1 MQNILN
7 IDKLKFDDKG
17 LIPAI
22 IIDYYTKEVL
32 TLAYMNKESLD
43 ISLKEGKTCFYSR
56 SRKEL
61 WRKGE
66 TSKNYQHIQS
76 IKSDCDNDALVIEVI
91 KDGPACHT
99 GAESCFMNEIYEKEN
114 YKDFS
119 IYKLYELI
127 RGRKI
132 NMTEGSYTTYLF
144 NSGIDKILKKIGE
157 ESSEVIIG
165 AKNGSKEE
173 IIYELSDLF
182 YHSLV
187 LMVEKNITLN
197 AFNYI
202 YGSGGLTSK
211 LYKSI
216 REENS
221 LCYAINSM
229 YLKYDGLLM
238 VQISL
243 DQCNVKKA
251 ISLVKKEL
259 KKMQNGEFSDMELND
274 AINNMIIS
282 LDMSLDNNVA
292 ILNNY
297 VFNIYDN
304 LPLIEKRKEYFKEI
318 NKNDI
323 INVSKKIKLNTI
335 FTLEGKD
342 S

>member
-99 GAESCFMNEIYEKEN
+99 GAESCFMNEVYQKEN

-173 IIYELSDLF
+173 IIYELSDLL

-197 AFNYI
+197 DI
-202 YGSGGLTSK
+202 KDELSK
-211 LYKSI
+211 RSI
-216 REENS
+216 IDKKVKQE
-221 LCYAINSM
+221 SM
-229 YLKYDGLLM
+229 
-238 VQISL
+238 
-243 DQCNVKKA
+243 
-251 ISLVKKEL
+251 
-259 KKMQNGEFSDMELND
+259 
-274 AINNMIIS
+274 NN
-282 LDMSLDNNVA
+282 
-292 ILNNY
+292 
-297 VFNIYDN
+297 
-304 LPLIEKRKEYFKEI
+304 K
-318 NKNDI
+318 
-323 INVSKKIKLNTI
+323 
-335 FTLEGKD
+335 
-342 S
+342 

>member
-7 IDKLKFDDKG
+7 IDKLKFDDNG

-32 TLAYMNKESLD
+32 TLAYMNKESLE

-76 IKSDCDNDALVIEVI
+76 IKSDCDNDALIIEVI

-99 GAESCFMNEIYEKEN
+99 GAESCFMNEVYQKEN

-165 AKNGSKEE
+165 AKNDSKEE
-173 IIYELSDLF
+173 IIYELADLF

-197 AFNYI
+197 DI
-202 YGSGGLTSK
+202 KDELSK
-211 LYKSI
+211 RSI
-216 REENS
+216 
-221 LCYAINSM
+221 ID
-229 YLKYDGLLM
+229 KK
-238 VQISL
+238 
-243 DQCNVKKA
+243 VKQE
-251 ISLVKKEL
+251 S
-259 KKMQNGEFSDMELND
+259 
-274 AINNMIIS
+274 INN
-282 LDMSLDNNVA
+282 
-292 ILNNY
+292 
-297 VFNIYDN
+297 
-304 LPLIEKRKEYFKEI
+304 K
-318 NKNDI
+318 
-323 INVSKKIKLNTI
+323 
-335 FTLEGKD
+335 
-342 S
+342 

>member
-7 IDKLKFDDKG
+7 IDKLKFDDNG

-32 TLAYMNKESLD
+32 TLAYMNKESLE

-99 GAESCFMNEIYEKEN
+99 GAESCFMNEVYQKEN

-127 RGRKI
+127 KGRKI

-197 AFNYI
+197 DI
-202 YGSGGLTSK
+202 KDELSK
-211 LYKSI
+211 RSI
-216 REENS
+216 
-221 LCYAINSM
+221 ID
-229 YLKYDGLLM
+229 KK
-238 VQISL
+238 
-243 DQCNVKKA
+243 VKQE
-251 ISLVKKEL
+251 S
-259 KKMQNGEFSDMELND
+259 
-274 AINNMIIS
+274 INN
-282 LDMSLDNNVA
+282 
-292 ILNNY
+292 
-297 VFNIYDN
+297 
-304 LPLIEKRKEYFKEI
+304 K
-318 NKNDI
+318 
-323 INVSKKIKLNTI
+323 
-335 FTLEGKD
+335 
-342 S
+342 

>member
-32 TLAYMNKESLD
+32 TLAYMNKESLE

-99 GAESCFMNEIYEKEN
+99 GAESCFMNEVYQKEN

-173 IIYELSDLF
+173 IIYELSDLL

-197 AFNYI
+197 DI
-202 YGSGGLTSK
+202 KDELSK
-211 LYKSI
+211 RSI
-216 REENS
+216 
-221 LCYAINSM
+221 ID
-229 YLKYDGLLM
+229 KK
-238 VQISL
+238 
-243 DQCNVKKA
+243 VKQE
-251 ISLVKKEL
+251 S
-259 KKMQNGEFSDMELND
+259 
-274 AINNMIIS
+274 INN
-282 LDMSLDNNVA
+282 
-292 ILNNY
+292 
-297 VFNIYDN
+297 
-304 LPLIEKRKEYFKEI
+304 K
-318 NKNDI
+318 
-323 INVSKKIKLNTI
+323 
-335 FTLEGKD
+335 
-342 S
+342 

>member
-7 IDKLKFDDKG
+7 IDKLKFDDNG

-22 IIDYYTKEVL
+22 IIDYYTKKVL
-32 TLAYMNKESLD
+32 TLAYMNKESLE

-66 TSKNYQHIQS
+66 TSKNYQHIQC
-76 IKSDCDNDALVIEVI
+76 IKSDCDNDALIIEVI

-99 GAESCFMNEIYEKEN
+99 GAESCFMNEIYQKEN

-173 IIYELSDLF
+173 IIYELSDLL

-197 AFNYI
+197 DI
-202 YGSGGLTSK
+202 KDELSK
-211 LYKSI
+211 RSI
-216 REENS
+216 IDKKVKQE
-221 LCYAINSM
+221 SM
-229 YLKYDGLLM
+229 
-238 VQISL
+238 
-243 DQCNVKKA
+243 
-251 ISLVKKEL
+251 
-259 KKMQNGEFSDMELND
+259 
-274 AINNMIIS
+274 NN
-282 LDMSLDNNVA
+282 
-292 ILNNY
+292 
-297 VFNIYDN
+297 
-304 LPLIEKRKEYFKEI
+304 K
-318 NKNDI
+318 
-323 INVSKKIKLNTI
+323 
-335 FTLEGKD
+335 
-342 S
+342 

>member
-7 IDKLKFDDKG
+7 IDKLKFDDNG

-32 TLAYMNKESLD
+32 TLAYMNKESLE

-56 SRKEL
+56 SRKKL

-76 IKSDCDNDALVIEVI
+76 IKSDCDNDALIIEVI
-91 KDGPACHT
+91 KEGPACHT
-99 GAESCFMNEIYEKEN
+99 GAESCFMNEIYQKEN

-165 AKNGSKEE
+165 AKNGSKGE
-173 IIYELSDLF
+173 IIYELSDLL

-197 AFNYI
+197 DI
-202 YGSGGLTSK
+202 KDELSK
-211 LYKSI
+211 RSI
-216 REENS
+216 IDKKVKQE
-221 LCYAINSM
+221 SM
-229 YLKYDGLLM
+229 
-238 VQISL
+238 
-243 DQCNVKKA
+243 
-251 ISLVKKEL
+251 
-259 KKMQNGEFSDMELND
+259 
-274 AINNMIIS
+274 NN
-282 LDMSLDNNVA
+282 
-292 ILNNY
+292 
-297 VFNIYDN
+297 
-304 LPLIEKRKEYFKEI
+304 K
-318 NKNDI
+318 
-323 INVSKKIKLNTI
+323 
-335 FTLEGKD
+335 
-342 S
+342 

>member
-1 MQNILN
+1 MKNTINIE
-7 IDKLKFDDKG
+7 KLKFDDKG

-22 IIDYYTKEVL
+22 VIDYYTKEVL
-32 TLAYMNKESLD
+32 TLAYMNKESLE
-43 ISLKEGKTCFYSR
+43 ISINEGKTCFYSR

-66 TSKNYQHIQS
+66 TSKNYQHIQN
-76 IKSDCDNDALVIEVI
+76 IKSDCDNDALVVEVI

-165 AKNGSKEE
+165 AKNDSKEE
-173 IIYELSDLF
+173 TIYELADLF

-197 AFNYI
+197 DIKDELAKR
-202 YGSGGLTSK
+202 SVVDK
-211 LYKSI
+211 KVKQ
-216 REENS
+216 E
-221 LCYAINSM
+221 SM
-229 YLKYDGLLM
+229 
-238 VQISL
+238 
-243 DQCNVKKA
+243 
-251 ISLVKKEL
+251 
-259 KKMQNGEFSDMELND
+259 
-274 AINNMIIS
+274 
-282 LDMSLDNNVA
+282 
-292 ILNNY
+292 
-297 VFNIYDN
+297 
-304 LPLIEKRKEYFKEI
+304 
-318 NKNDI
+318 
-323 INVSKKIKLNTI
+323 
-335 FTLEGKD
+335 GK
-342 S
+342 

>member
-32 TLAYMNKESLD
+32 TLAYMNKESLE
-43 ISLKEGKTCFYSR
+43 ISINEGKTCFYSR

-61 WRKGE
+61 WRKGK

-76 IKSDCDNDALVIEVI
+76 IKSDCDNDALIIEVI

-99 GAESCFMNEIYEKEN
+99 GAESCFMNEVYQKEN

-173 IIYELSDLF
+173 IIYELSDLL

-197 AFNYI
+197 DI
-202 YGSGGLTSK
+202 KDELSK
-211 LYKSI
+211 RSI
-216 REENS
+216 IDKKVKQE
-221 LCYAINSM
+221 SM
-229 YLKYDGLLM
+229 
-238 VQISL
+238 
-243 DQCNVKKA
+243 
-251 ISLVKKEL
+251 
-259 KKMQNGEFSDMELND
+259 
-274 AINNMIIS
+274 NN
-282 LDMSLDNNVA
+282 
-292 ILNNY
+292 
-297 VFNIYDN
+297 
-304 LPLIEKRKEYFKEI
+304 K
-318 NKNDI
+318 
-323 INVSKKIKLNTI
+323 
-335 FTLEGKD
+335 
-342 S
+342 

>member
-17 LIPAI
+17 LIPVI

-32 TLAYMNKESLD
+32 TLAYMNKESLE

-76 IKSDCDNDALVIEVI
+76 IKSDCDNDALIIEVI

-99 GAESCFMNEIYEKEN
+99 GAESCFMNEIYQKEN

-165 AKNGSKEE
+165 AKNGSKGE
-173 IIYELSDLF
+173 IIYELSDLL

-197 AFNYI
+197 DI
-202 YGSGGLTSK
+202 KDELSK
-211 LYKSI
+211 RSI
-216 REENS
+216 IDKKVKQE
-221 LCYAINSM
+221 SM
-229 YLKYDGLLM
+229 
-238 VQISL
+238 
-243 DQCNVKKA
+243 
-251 ISLVKKEL
+251 
-259 KKMQNGEFSDMELND
+259 
-274 AINNMIIS
+274 NN
-282 LDMSLDNNVA
+282 
-292 ILNNY
+292 
-297 VFNIYDN
+297 
-304 LPLIEKRKEYFKEI
+304 K
-318 NKNDI
+318 
-323 INVSKKIKLNTI
+323 
-335 FTLEGKD
+335 
-342 S
+342 

>member
-7 IDKLKFDDKG
+7 IDKLKFDDNG

-32 TLAYMNKESLD
+32 TLAYMNKESLE

-61 WRKGE
+61 WRKGD

-99 GAESCFMNEIYEKEN
+99 GAESCFINEVYQKEN

-127 RGRKI
+127 KGRKI

-173 IIYELSDLF
+173 IIYELSDLL

-197 AFNYI
+197 DI
-202 YGSGGLTSK
+202 KDELSK
-211 LYKSI
+211 RSI
-216 REENS
+216 IDKKVKQE
-221 LCYAINSM
+221 SM
-229 YLKYDGLLM
+229 
-238 VQISL
+238 
-243 DQCNVKKA
+243 
-251 ISLVKKEL
+251 
-259 KKMQNGEFSDMELND
+259 
-274 AINNMIIS
+274 NN
-282 LDMSLDNNVA
+282 
-292 ILNNY
+292 
-297 VFNIYDN
+297 
-304 LPLIEKRKEYFKEI
+304 K
-318 NKNDI
+318 
-323 INVSKKIKLNTI
+323 
-335 FTLEGKD
+335 
-342 S
+342 

>member
-17 LIPAI
+17 LIPSI

-32 TLAYMNKESLD
+32 TLAYMNKESLE

-76 IKSDCDNDALVIEVI
+76 IKSDCDNDALIIEVI

-99 GAESCFMNEIYEKEN
+99 GAESCFMNEVYQKEN

-173 IIYELSDLF
+173 IIYELSDLL

-197 AFNYI
+197 DI
-202 YGSGGLTSK
+202 KDELSK
-211 LYKSI
+211 RSI
-216 REENS
+216 IDKKVKQE
-221 LCYAINSM
+221 SM
-229 YLKYDGLLM
+229 
-238 VQISL
+238 
-243 DQCNVKKA
+243 
-251 ISLVKKEL
+251 
-259 KKMQNGEFSDMELND
+259 
-274 AINNMIIS
+274 NN
-282 LDMSLDNNVA
+282 
-292 ILNNY
+292 
-297 VFNIYDN
+297 
-304 LPLIEKRKEYFKEI
+304 K
-318 NKNDI
+318 
-323 INVSKKIKLNTI
+323 
-335 FTLEGKD
+335 
-342 S
+342 

>member
-7 IDKLKFDDKG
+7 IDKLKFDEKG

-32 TLAYMNKESLD
+32 TLAYMNKDSLE

-76 IKSDCDNDALVIEVI
+76 IKSDCDNDALIIEVI

-99 GAESCFMNEIYEKEN
+99 GAESCFMNEVYQKEN

-127 RGRKI
+127 RGRRI

-173 IIYELSDLF
+173 IIYELSDLL

-197 AFNYI
+197 DI
-202 YGSGGLTSK
+202 KDELSK
-211 LYKSI
+211 RSI
-216 REENS
+216 IDKKVKQE
-221 LCYAINSM
+221 SM
-229 YLKYDGLLM
+229 
-238 VQISL
+238 
-243 DQCNVKKA
+243 
-251 ISLVKKEL
+251 
-259 KKMQNGEFSDMELND
+259 
-274 AINNMIIS
+274 NN
-282 LDMSLDNNVA
+282 
-292 ILNNY
+292 
-297 VFNIYDN
+297 
-304 LPLIEKRKEYFKEI
+304 K
-318 NKNDI
+318 
-323 INVSKKIKLNTI
+323 
-335 FTLEGKD
+335 
-342 S
+342 

>member
-7 IDKLKFDDKG
+7 IDKLKFDDNG
-17 LIPAI
+17 LIPVI

-32 TLAYMNKESLD
+32 TLAYMNKESLE

-99 GAESCFMNEIYEKEN
+99 GAESCFMNEIYQKEN

-173 IIYELSDLF
+173 IIYELADLF

-197 AFNYI
+197 DI
-202 YGSGGLTSK
+202 KDELSK
-211 LYKSI
+211 RSI
-216 REENS
+216 IDKKVKQE
-221 LCYAINSM
+221 SM
-229 YLKYDGLLM
+229 
-238 VQISL
+238 
-243 DQCNVKKA
+243 
-251 ISLVKKEL
+251 
-259 KKMQNGEFSDMELND
+259 
-274 AINNMIIS
+274 NN
-282 LDMSLDNNVA
+282 
-292 ILNNY
+292 
-297 VFNIYDN
+297 
-304 LPLIEKRKEYFKEI
+304 K
-318 NKNDI
+318 
-323 INVSKKIKLNTI
+323 
-335 FTLEGKD
+335 
-342 S
+342 

>member
-7 IDKLKFDDKG
+7 IDKLKFDDNG

-32 TLAYMNKESLD
+32 TLAYMNKESLE

-99 GAESCFMNEIYEKEN
+99 GAESCFMNEVYQKEN

-173 IIYELSDLF
+173 IIYELADLF

-197 AFNYI
+197 DMKDE
-202 YGSGGLTSK
+202 LSK
-211 LYKSI
+211 RSI
-216 REENS
+216 IDKKVKQE
-221 LCYAINSM
+221 SM
-229 YLKYDGLLM
+229 
-238 VQISL
+238 
-243 DQCNVKKA
+243 
-251 ISLVKKEL
+251 
-259 KKMQNGEFSDMELND
+259 
-274 AINNMIIS
+274 NN
-282 LDMSLDNNVA
+282 
-292 ILNNY
+292 
-297 VFNIYDN
+297 
-304 LPLIEKRKEYFKEI
+304 K
-318 NKNDI
+318 
-323 INVSKKIKLNTI
+323 
-335 FTLEGKD
+335 
-342 S
+342 

>member
-32 TLAYMNKESLD
+32 TLAYMNKESLE

-99 GAESCFMNEIYEKEN
+99 GAESCFMNEVYQKEN

-173 IIYELSDLF
+173 IIYELSDLL

-197 AFNYI
+197 DI
-202 YGSGGLTSK
+202 KDELSK
-211 LYKSI
+211 RSI
-216 REENS
+216 IDKKVKQE
-221 LCYAINSM
+221 SM
-229 YLKYDGLLM
+229 
-238 VQISL
+238 
-243 DQCNVKKA
+243 
-251 ISLVKKEL
+251 
-259 KKMQNGEFSDMELND
+259 
-274 AINNMIIS
+274 NN
-282 LDMSLDNNVA
+282 
-292 ILNNY
+292 
-297 VFNIYDN
+297 
-304 LPLIEKRKEYFKEI
+304 K
-318 NKNDI
+318 
-323 INVSKKIKLNTI
+323 
-335 FTLEGKD
+335 
-342 S
+342 

>member
-7 IDKLKFDDKG
+7 IDKLKFDDNG

-32 TLAYMNKESLD
+32 TLAYMNKESLE

-61 WRKGE
+61 WRKGK

-76 IKSDCDNDALVIEVI
+76 IKSDCDNDALIIEVI
-91 KDGPACHT
+91 KEGPACHT
-99 GAESCFMNEIYEKEN
+99 GAESCFMNEVYQKEN

-173 IIYELSDLF
+173 IIYELSDLL

-197 AFNYI
+197 DI
-202 YGSGGLTSK
+202 KDELSK
-211 LYKSI
+211 RSI
-216 REENS
+216 
-221 LCYAINSM
+221 ID
-229 YLKYDGLLM
+229 KK
-238 VQISL
+238 
-243 DQCNVKKA
+243 VKQE
-251 ISLVKKEL
+251 S
-259 KKMQNGEFSDMELND
+259 
-274 AINNMIIS
+274 INN
-282 LDMSLDNNVA
+282 
-292 ILNNY
+292 
-297 VFNIYDN
+297 
-304 LPLIEKRKEYFKEI
+304 K
-318 NKNDI
+318 
-323 INVSKKIKLNTI
+323 
-335 FTLEGKD
+335 
-342 S
+342 

>member
-17 LIPAI
+17 LIPVI

-32 TLAYMNKESLD
+32 TLAYMNKESLE

-76 IKSDCDNDALVIEVI
+76 IKSDCDNDALIIEVI

-99 GAESCFMNEIYEKEN
+99 GAESCFMNEVYQKEN

-173 IIYELSDLF
+173 IIYELSDLL

-197 AFNYI
+197 DI
-202 YGSGGLTSK
+202 KDELSK
-211 LYKSI
+211 RSI
-216 REENS
+216 IDKKVKQE
-221 LCYAINSM
+221 SM
-229 YLKYDGLLM
+229 
-238 VQISL
+238 
-243 DQCNVKKA
+243 
-251 ISLVKKEL
+251 
-259 KKMQNGEFSDMELND
+259 
-274 AINNMIIS
+274 NN
-282 LDMSLDNNVA
+282 
-292 ILNNY
+292 
-297 VFNIYDN
+297 
-304 LPLIEKRKEYFKEI
+304 K
-318 NKNDI
+318 
-323 INVSKKIKLNTI
+323 
-335 FTLEGKD
+335 
-342 S
+342 

>member
-7 IDKLKFDDKG
+7 IDKLKFDDNG

-32 TLAYMNKESLD
+32 TLAYMNKESLE

-76 IKSDCDNDALVIEVI
+76 IKSDCDNDALIIEVI
-91 KDGPACHT
+91 KEGPACHT
-99 GAESCFMNEIYEKEN
+99 GAESCFMNEIYQKEN

-173 IIYELSDLF
+173 IIYELSDLL

-197 AFNYI
+197 DI
-202 YGSGGLTSK
+202 KDELSK
-211 LYKSI
+211 RSI
-216 REENS
+216 
-221 LCYAINSM
+221 ID
-229 YLKYDGLLM
+229 KK
-238 VQISL
+238 
-243 DQCNVKKA
+243 VKQE
-251 ISLVKKEL
+251 S
-259 KKMQNGEFSDMELND
+259 
-274 AINNMIIS
+274 INN
-282 LDMSLDNNVA
+282 
-292 ILNNY
+292 
-297 VFNIYDN
+297 
-304 LPLIEKRKEYFKEI
+304 K
-318 NKNDI
+318 
-323 INVSKKIKLNTI
+323 
-335 FTLEGKD
+335 
-342 S
+342 

>member
-7 IDKLKFDDKG
+7 IDKLKFDDNG

-99 GAESCFMNEIYEKEN
+99 GAESCFMNEIYQKEN

-127 RGRKI
+127 RERKI

-173 IIYELSDLF
+173 IIYELSDLL

-197 AFNYI
+197 DI
-202 YGSGGLTSK
+202 KDELSK
-211 LYKSI
+211 RSI
-216 REENS
+216 
-221 LCYAINSM
+221 ID
-229 YLKYDGLLM
+229 KK
-238 VQISL
+238 
-243 DQCNVKKA
+243 VKQE
-251 ISLVKKEL
+251 S
-259 KKMQNGEFSDMELND
+259 
-274 AINNMIIS
+274 INN
-282 LDMSLDNNVA
+282 
-292 ILNNY
+292 
-297 VFNIYDN
+297 
-304 LPLIEKRKEYFKEI
+304 K
-318 NKNDI
+318 
-323 INVSKKIKLNTI
+323 
-335 FTLEGKD
+335 
-342 S
+342 

>member
-7 IDKLKFDDKG
+7 IDKLKFDDNG

-32 TLAYMNKESLD
+32 TLAYMNKESLE

-61 WRKGE
+61 WRKGK

-76 IKSDCDNDALVIEVI
+76 IKSDCDNDALIIEVI

-99 GAESCFMNEIYEKEN
+99 GAESCFMNEIYQKEN

-197 AFNYI
+197 DI
-202 YGSGGLTSK
+202 KDELSK
-211 LYKSI
+211 RSI
-216 REENS
+216 IDKKVKQE
-221 LCYAINSM
+221 SM
-229 YLKYDGLLM
+229 
-238 VQISL
+238 
-243 DQCNVKKA
+243 
-251 ISLVKKEL
+251 
-259 KKMQNGEFSDMELND
+259 
-274 AINNMIIS
+274 NN
-282 LDMSLDNNVA
+282 
-292 ILNNY
+292 
-297 VFNIYDN
+297 
-304 LPLIEKRKEYFKEI
+304 K
-318 NKNDI
+318 
-323 INVSKKIKLNTI
+323 
-335 FTLEGKD
+335 
-342 S
+342 

>member
-7 IDKLKFDDKG
+7 IDKLKFDDNG
-17 LIPAI
+17 LIPSI

-32 TLAYMNKESLD
+32 TLAYMNKESLE

-61 WRKGE
+61 WRKGK

-76 IKSDCDNDALVIEVI
+76 IKSDCDNDALIIEVI

-99 GAESCFMNEIYEKEN
+99 GAESCFMNEVYQKEN

-197 AFNYI
+197 DI
-202 YGSGGLTSK
+202 KDELSK
-211 LYKSI
+211 RSI
-216 REENS
+216 IDKKVKQE
-221 LCYAINSM
+221 SM
-229 YLKYDGLLM
+229 
-238 VQISL
+238 
-243 DQCNVKKA
+243 
-251 ISLVKKEL
+251 
-259 KKMQNGEFSDMELND
+259 
-274 AINNMIIS
+274 NN
-282 LDMSLDNNVA
+282 
-292 ILNNY
+292 
-297 VFNIYDN
+297 
-304 LPLIEKRKEYFKEI
+304 K
-318 NKNDI
+318 
-323 INVSKKIKLNTI
+323 
-335 FTLEGKD
+335 
-342 S
+342 

>member
-7 IDKLKFDDKG
+7 IDKLKFDDNG

-32 TLAYMNKESLD
+32 TLAYMNKESLE

-56 SRKEL
+56 SRREL
-61 WRKGE
+61 WRKGD

-99 GAESCFMNEIYEKEN
+99 GAESCFMNEIYQKEN

-119 IYKLYELI
+119 ICKLYELI

-173 IIYELSDLF
+173 IIYELSDLL

-197 AFNYI
+197 DI
-202 YGSGGLTSK
+202 KDELSK
-211 LYKSI
+211 RSI
-216 REENS
+216 IDKKVKQE
-221 LCYAINSM
+221 SM
-229 YLKYDGLLM
+229 
-238 VQISL
+238 
-243 DQCNVKKA
+243 
-251 ISLVKKEL
+251 
-259 KKMQNGEFSDMELND
+259 
-274 AINNMIIS
+274 NN
-282 LDMSLDNNVA
+282 
-292 ILNNY
+292 
-297 VFNIYDN
+297 
-304 LPLIEKRKEYFKEI
+304 K
-318 NKNDI
+318 
-323 INVSKKIKLNTI
+323 
-335 FTLEGKD
+335 
-342 S
+342 

>member
-17 LIPAI
+17 LIPAT

-99 GAESCFMNEIYEKEN
+99 GAESCFMNEIYQKEN

-173 IIYELSDLF
+173 IIYELSDLL

-197 AFNYI
+197 DI
-202 YGSGGLTSK
+202 KDELSK
-211 LYKSI
+211 RSI
-216 REENS
+216 
-221 LCYAINSM
+221 ID
-229 YLKYDGLLM
+229 KK
-238 VQISL
+238 
-243 DQCNVKKA
+243 VKQE
-251 ISLVKKEL
+251 S
-259 KKMQNGEFSDMELND
+259 
-274 AINNMIIS
+274 INN
-282 LDMSLDNNVA
+282 
-292 ILNNY
+292 
-297 VFNIYDN
+297 
-304 LPLIEKRKEYFKEI
+304 K
-318 NKNDI
+318 
-323 INVSKKIKLNTI
+323 
-335 FTLEGKD
+335 
-342 S
+342 